1 MAIESTTGS
10 ARSAWNK
17 TVSPRRCFFLFNTN
31 QLLKQKLSTSSHP
44 THLLTTNTTTTNI
57 RSSIALAR
65 PSSSMFHGSNTRLN
79 AAGLAPE
86 HSKLLPERQPKDDE
100 ADLLNA
106 LQEVSSAPHL
116 PLDHNR
122 FVD

>member
-1 MAIESTTGS
+1 
-10 ARSAWNK
+10 
-17 TVSPRRCFFLFNTN
+17 
-31 QLLKQKLSTSSHP
+31 
-44 THLLTTNTTTTNI
+44 
-57 RSSIALAR
+57 
-65 PSSSMFHGSNTRLN
+65 MFHGSNTRLN